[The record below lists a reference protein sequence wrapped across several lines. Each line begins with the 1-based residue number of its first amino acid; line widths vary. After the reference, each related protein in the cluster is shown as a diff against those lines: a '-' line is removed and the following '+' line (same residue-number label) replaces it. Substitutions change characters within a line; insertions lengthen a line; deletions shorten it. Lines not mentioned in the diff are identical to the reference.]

1 MTHTNSSSGQSWT
14 AFSREE
20 QLRDYQSQLKE
31 LIGKLDSTVNVH
43 VTHRLEDNHN
53 EVMEAIGKLDLK
65 VTNHDLSAVLSAP
78 PMPSTSSFHPII
90 PPLPTDIFTGRDD
103 YLRKL
108 EEEFELSGTAA
119 RKEKQRVFVLY
130 GSGGMGKTQLALK
143 FIDEQSDRYVSRSHL
158 KGFCE
163 QYFQVFRQASVL
175 DRCE

>member
-20 QLRDYQSQLKE
+20 QLRDYQSRLNE

-65 VTNHDLSAVLSAP
+65 VTNHDVSSVS
-78 PMPSTSSFHPII
+78 SVSSFHPII
-90 PPLPTDIFTGRDD
+90 PPLPTDIFTGRND
-103 YLRKL
+103 YLKIL
-108 EEEFELSGTAA
+108 EEGFKLSGTAV
-119 RKEKQRVFVLY
+119 RKEKQRIFILY

-143 FIDEQSDRYVSRSHL
+143 FADLYRER
-158 KGFCE
+158 
-163 QYFQVFRQASVL
+163 
-175 DRCE
+175 